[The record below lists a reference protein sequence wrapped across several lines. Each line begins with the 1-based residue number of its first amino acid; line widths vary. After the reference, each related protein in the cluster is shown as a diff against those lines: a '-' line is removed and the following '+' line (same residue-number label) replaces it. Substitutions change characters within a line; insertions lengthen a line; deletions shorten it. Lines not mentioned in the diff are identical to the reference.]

1 MTQPVNK
8 LAVAQAFGRAA
19 SHYDRHAAL
28 QRLSGEALL
37 ALAPVNPGLQ
47 LLDAGC
53 GTGWFSRYW
62 RQRGHQVTALD
73 LSAAML
79 QQARQQQAAAR
90 YVAGD
95 IDALPIAS
103 GSMDLVWSNLAV
115 QWSDD
120 LRAALHQFV
129 RVTRPGGCVLFS
141 TLTAGSLQEVHDAW
155 QYLDARP
162 HANRFLSAARIC
174 AACGDL
180 NVRLQQQSL
189 TLHFPDALSAM
200 RSLKGIGATHLHQG
214 RGDTML
220 TRQRLAQLEQHW
232 ARDAQGCRLSYQLM
246 YGVIT
251 P

>member
-1 MTQPVNK
+1 MTQSVNK

-28 QRLSGEALL
+28 QRLSGDALL
-37 ALAPVNPGLQ
+37 ALAPATPGPQ

-79 QQARQQQAAAR
+79 RQARLQQAADH
-90 YVAGD
+90 YLSGD

-103 GSMDLVWSNLAV
+103 QSMDVVWSNLAV

-155 QYLDARP
+155 RHLDAHP
-162 HANRFLSAARIC
+162 HANRFLTAAQIRD
-174 AACGDL
+174 ACGEF
-180 NVRLQQQSL
+180 NAQLQQQTL
-189 TLHFPDALSAM
+189 TLRFPDALSAM
-200 RSLKGIGATHLHQG
+200 QSLKGIGATHLHQG
-214 RGDTML
+214 RDGAML

-232 ARDAQGCRLSYQLM
+232 PRDAQGCRLSYQLL

>member
-1 MTQPVNK
+1 P
-8 LAVAQAFGRAA
+8 A
-19 SHYDRHAAL
+19 
-28 QRLSGEALL
+28 
-37 ALAPVNPGLQ
+37 NPGPQ

-62 RQRGHQVTALD
+62 RQRGLQVTALD

-79 QQARQQQAAAR
+79 QQARQQQAADR
-90 YVAGD
+90 YISGD

-103 GSMDLVWSNLAV
+103 ASMDLVWSNLAV

-120 LRAALHQFV
+120 LRAALRQFA

-155 QYLDARP
+155 RNLDARP
-162 HANRFLSAARIC
+162 HANRFLSAAQIR
-174 AACGDL
+174 AACDDL
-180 NVRLQQQSL
+180 AVELRQQTL

-214 RGDTML
+214 RDGAML
-220 TRQRLAQLEQHW
+220 TRQRLALLEQHW
-232 ARDAQGCRLSYQLM
+232 PRDAQGCRLTYQLM
-246 YGVIT
+246 YGVMT
-251 P
+251 R